1 MWGERGERGGH
12 RPQGWASAPS
22 AGIIP
27 VGGHQPRARSSSV
40 QKGRKWH
47 AQFTN
52 SSQTCPTHHPIGGLG
67 GNCMVGVRR
76 KEVSPQTSPKY
87 LLQCGSHISLH
98 YLLRITT
105 HPRTFSQ
112 SHQLMVVSHCPAPIW
127 PRNNQHTIRKLQPS
141 IPHPAPDRWPRWKI
155 SGQSL

>member
-1 MWGERGERGGH
+1 MGIGPKRGNHPR
-12 RPQGWASAPS
+12 GWASAPS
-22 AGIIP
+22 TLQLRSKGKEMACSIYKL
-27 VGGHQPRARSSSV
+27 QPDMS
-40 QKGRKWH
+40 
-47 AQFTN
+47 
-52 SSQTCPTHHPIGGLG
+52 HPPPDRWLG

-141 IPHPAPDRWPRWKI
+141 IPHPPPDRWPRWKI